1 MSDLDS
7 GIEPMALAKERL
19 PEFAAHHGAKHRLL
33 REYIQ
38 VWLPKLGYSYPQ
50 IAIVDCFASAG
61 RYRSGETG
69 SPLTMLNAYC
79 GWNPSKRLQRPPH
92 FVFIEKRRE
101 FAQHLRSEIGQ
112 LSDLRGAEVD
122 VLHGRYEDAFPKVID
137 LLATKYRQPVP
148 TFAFVDP
155 KGWAENPFELIA
167 SFRDRIG
174 EKAEAL
180 IYLPARFMARFA
192 KEDFVRQSLEKLYGG
207 PSLEEA
213 IEKDDERGA
222 LSAAERLAEAYRQ
235 RLKAD
240 HFEWA
245 TRFRINPVRRNE
257 YYLLFG
263 SGDINGLREMK
274 RAMWHVDPVGGQA
287 YEQDALAA
295 VGHRQLFSTAGVGAL
310 PSEER
315 LIALLRAHFGQ
326 QKFRIEAAEE
336 FTLTQTR
343 YLDKPHLRRW
353 ALIPLQDAGEL
364 EILSGG
370 RGRRGQFPP
379 GTEMRIV

>member
-1 MSDLDS
+1 MSELDS
-7 GIEPMALAKERL
+7 EIRPFALAQDQL
-19 PEFAAHHGAKHRLL
+19 PEFDAHNGAKHRLL

-50 IAIVDCFASAG
+50 IVIIDCFASAG
-61 RYRSGETG
+61 RYRGGEIG
-69 SPLTMLNAYC
+69 SPLTLLNAYC
-79 GWNPSKRLQRPPH
+79 GWAPSKPLRRPPH
-92 FVFIEKRRE
+92 FVFIEKRRQ
-101 FAQHLRSEIGQ
+101 FAQHLRFEIGQ
-112 LSDLRGAEVD
+112 LDDLRGAEVD
-122 VLHGRYEDAFPKVID
+122 VIHASYEDAFPKVIEF
-137 LLATKYRQPVP
+137 LATKYRQPVP

-192 KEDFVRQSLEKLYGG
+192 EQDFVRASLEKLYGG
-207 PSLEEA
+207 TTLDEALAAHDEES
-213 IEKDDERGA
+213 A

-235 RLKAD
+235 RLKED

-263 SGDINGLREMK
+263 TGDLNGLREMK
-274 RAMWHVDPVGGQA
+274 RAMWKVDPVGGEA
-287 YEQDALAA
+287 YEQDALVA
-295 VGHRQLFSTAGVGAL
+295 VGHGQLFSPESVASL
-310 PSEER
+310 PPEEG
-315 LIALLRAHFGQ
+315 LISLLRGHFGDEE
-326 QKFRIEAAEE
+326 FTIREAEE

-343 YLDKPHLRRW
+343 YLDKPHLRKW
-353 ALIPLQDAGEL
+353 ALVPLQDAGKLQIIAGEA
-364 EILSGG
+364 
-370 RGRRGQFPP
+370 RRGQYPP
-379 GTEMRIV
+379 GTKLRIV